1 MKAKRLIQML
11 KNGLIWI
18 VGIAIL
24 LCMACT
30 AVQAA
35 GINYEKTT
43 IKEIMDGSSP
53 YLVKAVQIEGTIEKE
68 CPGRG
73 CWLVVNDGTGSLLV
87 DLKPNNFT
95 MPMNLVGST
104 VKVYGNVTVVGER
117 KKLTFEPGTPYII
130 GKKVEISGE
139 FKSPLVVT
147 G

>member
-1 MKAKRLIQML
+1 MPKNRLYC
-11 KNGLIWI
+11 I

-24 LCMACT
+24 LCMAYT

-35 GINYEKTT
+35 GINYEKVT
-43 IKEIMDGSSP
+43 IKEIMDGNSS
-53 YLVKAVQIEGTIEKE
+53 YLGKAVQIEGTIEKE

-95 MPMNLVGST
+95 MPLELVGST
-104 VKVYGNVTVVGER
+104 AIVYGNVTIVGEK

>member
-1 MKAKRLIQML
+1 MP
-11 KNGLIWI
+11 KNGLYWI
-18 VGIAIL
+18 MGIAII

-30 AVQAA
+30 AVQAT
-35 GINYEKTT
+35 GINYELVT
-43 IKEIMDGSSP
+43 IKEITDASSQ
-53 YLVKAVQIEGTIEKE
+53 YLGKAVQIEGSIEKE
-68 CPGRG
+68 CPARG

-95 MPMNLVGST
+95 MPLNLVGST
-104 VKVYGNVTVVGER
+104 AKVYGNVTVVGEK

>member
-1 MKAKRLIQML
+1 MP
-11 KNGLIWI
+11 KNGLYRI

-35 GINYEKTT
+35 GINYEKVT
-43 IKEIMDGSSP
+43 IKEIVDVSTP
-53 YLVKAVQIEGTIEKE
+53 YLGKAVQIEGTIEKE

-95 MPMNLVGST
+95 MPLNLVGST
-104 VKVYGNVTVVGER
+104 AKVYGNVTVVGEK

-130 GKKVEISGE
+130 GKKVEIFGE

>member
-1 MKAKRLIQML
+1 MP
-11 KNGLIWI
+11 KNGLYLI

-24 LCMACT
+24 LCMACI

-35 GINYEKTT
+35 GIDYEKAT
-43 IKEIMDGSSP
+43 ISEIMEGSSP
-53 YLVKAVQIEGTIEKE
+53 YQGKAVQIEGSIDKE

-73 CWLVVNDGTGSLLV
+73 CWLVINDGTGSLLV

-95 MPMNLVGST
+95 MPLNLVGNIA
-104 VKVYGNVTVVGER
+104 KVYGNVTVVGEK

>member
-1 MKAKRLIQML
+1 ML
-11 KNGLIWI
+11 KNRLYWM
-18 VGIAIL
+18 VGIAVL

-35 GINYEKTT
+35 GVDYEKAT

-53 YLVKAVQIEGTIEKE
+53 YLGKAVQIEGTIEKE

-95 MPMNLVGST
+95 MPLSLVGST
-104 VKVYGNVTVVGER
+104 AKVYGNVTVVGEK
-117 KKLTFEPGTPYII
+117 KKLTFEPGTPYVI